1 MYNKNDIK
9 LTPQWKQYWQ
19 CPQMSF
25 SLEVPMIRLDCDEL
39 VSEQILFLKKYLG
52 KKNDGSAQVLR

>member
-1 MYNKNDIK
+1 MYNKNDNK

-25 SLEVPMIRLDCDEL
+25 SLEVPMIRLGCDEL
-39 VSEQILFLKKYLG
+39 VSEQILF
-52 KKNDGSAQVLR
+52 